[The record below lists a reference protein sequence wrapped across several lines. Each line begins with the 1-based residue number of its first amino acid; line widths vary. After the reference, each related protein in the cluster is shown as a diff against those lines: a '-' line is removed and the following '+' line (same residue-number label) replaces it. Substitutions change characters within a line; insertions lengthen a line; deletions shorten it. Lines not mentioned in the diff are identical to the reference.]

1 MDRKFLEGLGI
12 DKENIEKIMAQ
23 HGVDITGF
31 QSQKGT
37 DVATIKALR
46 ADILKKD
53 NRIAELEK
61 EDVEDLKKQLETER
75 QGREKDKKEF
85 ELRTLLTKEGCTD
98 TDYLLYK
105 LGDGVEFDD
114 RGKVK
119 DSENFVKEVKEKY
132 SAQFREVQPPGTGG
146 IGNFARDRKDFTPA
160 EKNPYSQKGWN
171 LTEQMKLELS
181 DPEQAKKLKNEA
193 NIE

>member
-23 HGVDITGF
+23 HGIDITGF

-37 DVATIKALR
+37 DDATIKALR

-75 QGREKDKKEF
+75 QGRD
-85 ELRTLLTKEGCTD
+85 C
-98 TDYLLYK
+98 LLYTSRC
-105 LGDGVEFDD
+105 V
-114 RGKVK
+114 
-119 DSENFVKEVKEKY
+119 
-132 SAQFREVQPPGTGG
+132 
-146 IGNFARDRKDFTPA
+146 
-160 EKNPYSQKGWN
+160 
-171 LTEQMKLELS
+171 
-181 DPEQAKKLKNEA
+181 
-193 NIE
+193 